1 MSACDLWAELSS
13 AMASVT
19 SAHTDRLLD
28 IGVQADNL
36 PLCGV
41 APIRPE
47 AEGFYVPDEHGDP
60 AILLPVIDVRQVVDL
75 LCFQLSQ
82 PEVWWVR
89 RGACP
94 LLGGDCL
101 LDLWLGQRLRLHQH
115 PLGWLSG
122 TDPAGV
128 VVLQWRP
135 AIAHLVNVPV
145 LEVEDKAHVREI
157 RKRLKA
163 TVRLPKI
170 EVAAP
175 TSTSEAAA

>member
-1 MSACDLWAELSS
+1 MSGLYDELAH
-13 AMASVT
+13 AMAAVT
-19 SAHTDRLLD
+19 PAHTDRLLE

-41 APIRPE
+41 ARIRPE
-47 AEGFYVPDEHGDP
+47 AEGFYLPDEHGDP
-60 AILLPVIDVRQVVDL
+60 AILLPVIDDRQVVDL
-75 LCFQLSQ
+75 LCFQSSQ

-145 LEVEDKAHVREI
+145 LEVEDEAHAAEVRGKLH
-157 RKRLKA
+157 RTL
-163 TVRLPKI
+163 VLPKI
-170 EVAAP
+170 ELAKS